1 MSSSSH
7 DRHYSDDWGI
17 TSYMFICP
25 YQTGCNNFFITI
37 EIALPIVSA
46 FSHITFR
53 NTSLWSPDSC
63 RQTTTNKGNNKI
75 TELRTLTFSILIVKH
90 DSRNILD

>member
-1 MSSSSH
+1 MLLFV
-7 DRHYSDDWGI
+7 DLTRFMLALLIFTQYI
-17 TSYMFICP
+17 YIYFFVVLFVTSYMFICP
-25 YQTGCNNFFITI
+25 YQTGCNNLFITI

-63 RQTTTNKGNNKI
+63 RQTTTK
-75 TELRTLTFSILIVKH
+75 
-90 DSRNILD
+90 